1 MNKGMKKTESNLPSK
16 ADVKQFL
23 MLRELATG
31 LYNEMKDFAKKSP
44 NETLNTFKIKSL
56 NRVLEPI
63 KELLKNQP
71 TALFLDI
78 LDETALPSNSDL
90 LRLHRHPPRGHSDK
104 P

>member
-31 LYNEMKDFAKKSP
+31 LYNEMKDFTKKSP

-56 NRVLEPI
+56 NRVL
-63 KELLKNQP
+63 
-71 TALFLDI
+71 
-78 LDETALPSNSDL
+78 
-90 LRLHRHPPRGHSDK
+90 
-104 P
+104 